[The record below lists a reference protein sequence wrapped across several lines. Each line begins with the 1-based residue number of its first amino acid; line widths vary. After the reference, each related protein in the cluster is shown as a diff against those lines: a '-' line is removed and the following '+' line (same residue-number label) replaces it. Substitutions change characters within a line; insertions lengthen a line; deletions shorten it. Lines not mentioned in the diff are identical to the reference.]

1 MKRYSLTVATVL
13 TLAGCTASFAVVYDS
28 PRAFAQPIFE
38 RSMVLKSILDVAEEQ
53 AATKQQQQSEHLEVL
68 EKVVVQKQLDSN
80 KLIVNGAIEALQ
92 PHVGNTRYVYSG
104 STPSGWDCSGL
115 VMWTYKQ
122 MGIELPH
129 SATAQGNLGTTVTEP
144 QIGDVVVFGYPG
156 RTDWYH
162 SAVYIGDGKAIH
174 AGFSKGKLTEEIEIY
189 GPYFAGHRV
198 EFRRFLD

>member
-1 MKRYSLTVATVL
+1 M
-13 TLAGCTASFAVVYDS
+13 
-28 PRAFAQPIFE
+28 
-38 RSMVLKSILDVAEEQ
+38 
-53 AATKQQQQSEHLEVL
+53 L
-68 EKVVVQKQLDSN
+68 EKVATQKQLDSN
-80 KLIVNGAIEALQ
+80 RLLVNDALNALQ

-115 VMWTYKQ
+115 VMWTYQQ

-129 SATAQGNLGTTVTEP
+129 SATAQGNLGTKVTEP
-144 QIGDVVVFGYPG
+144 QIGDVVLFGYPG

-162 SAVYIGDGKAIH
+162 SAVYLGDGKAIH
-174 AGFSKGKLTEEIEIY
+174 AGFSRGKLTEEIDIY